1 MQITTKDFKLRTN
14 EIVQMVLNNQ
24 PVSMSYGKGKNQVWL
39 DLTVQNSNTRNSK
52 LDNVLDKIL
61 ASKPDPKWSKLR
73 EMSQDDF
80 QNYLSNIYE

>member
-14 EIVQMVLNNQ
+14 EIIKMVLDNQ
-24 PVSMSYGKGKNQVWL
+24 PVSMSYGKGKNQVL
-39 DLTVQNSNTRNSK
+39 VDLTIQNSDSK
-52 LDNVLDKIL
+52 KTKLNNVLDKII

-73 EMSQDDF
+73 KMSQDDF